1 MKSPN
6 FSISIPADHVRKLDE
21 IAIKKERNRNLL
33 IRKAVEE
40 YLEKEDKK
48 YAK

>member
-6 FSISIPADHVRKLDE
+6 FSISIPADHVRKLDQ
-21 IAIKKERNRNLL
+21 IAIEKERTRNWL

-40 YLEKEDKK
+40 YLKREENKK
-48 YAK
+48 